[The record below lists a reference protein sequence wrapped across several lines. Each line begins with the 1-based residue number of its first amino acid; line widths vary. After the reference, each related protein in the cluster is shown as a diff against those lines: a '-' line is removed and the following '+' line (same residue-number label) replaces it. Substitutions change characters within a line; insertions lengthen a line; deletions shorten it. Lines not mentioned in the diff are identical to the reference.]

1 MEFKKETLCV
11 HTRLED
17 NIQNG
22 YGAITT
28 PIYQTSTFAHPG
40 IGQSSGYDYV
50 RESNPTRH
58 TLECMI
64 TNLEKCYD
72 TIATNSGMSALF
84 IALELIEEEA
94 HFICSKDL
102 YGGSF
107 RMFETMAKKKN
118 MTFSY
123 VNTADIEQV
132 RQEIKK
138 ESKVLYI
145 ETPSNPTMQ
154 VTDLEAIRKLA
165 DEYNLIVMVDN
176 TFLSPY
182 YQNPFD
188 FGADIVIHSGTKYIS
203 GHNDVLAGFLC
214 VSNKELA
221 EKMRFT
227 YKTLGACLSPLDSY
241 LLIRGLKTLAIRME
255 RASEN
260 AMKIAKYLKNHKKIE
275 AVYYVGLEEHPSY
288 EISKKQTRGFGSM
301 LAFKTYESDVAK
313 KILERIKLIQY
324 AESLGG
330 VESLITFP
338 MIQTHADVPE
348 EVRRELGI
356 DDRFLR
362 FSVGI
367 ENVEDLISDLEQAL
381 S

>member
-22 YGAITT
+22 YGAIAT

-72 TIATNSGMSALF
+72 TIATSSGMSALF

-214 VSNKELA
+214 VNNKELA

>member
-11 HTRLED
+11 HTKLED
-17 NIQNG
+17 NIKNG
-22 YGAITT
+22 YGAIAT
-28 PIYQTSTFAHPG
+28 PIYQTATFAHPG
-40 IGQSSGYDYV
+40 VGQSTGYDYV

-72 TIATNSGMSALF
+72 SVATSSGMSALF
-84 IALELIEEEA
+84 IALELVEEGT

-102 YGGSF
+102 YGGSV

-123 VNTADIEQV
+123 VNTADIEKV
-132 RQEIKK
+132 RKEIRK
-138 ESKVLYI
+138 ETKVLYI

-154 VTDLEAIRKLA
+154 VSDLAKIRALA
-165 DEYNLIVMVDN
+165 DEYKLLVMVDN

-203 GHNDVLAGFLC
+203 GHNDILAGFLC
-214 VSNKELA
+214 VNTKELS

-227 YKTLGACLSPLDSY
+227 YKTLGACLSPMDSY
-241 LLIRGLKTLAIRME
+241 NVIRGLKTLALRME

-260 AMKIAKYLKNHKKIE
+260 AMKIAEYLKRHKKVE
-275 AVYYVGLEEHPSY
+275 SVYYVGLEEHPSY

-301 LAFKTYESDVAK
+301 ISFKTYKEEDARLV
-313 KILERIKLIQY
+313 LQRIKLIQY

-330 VESLITFP
+330 VESLMTFP

-348 EVRRELGI
+348 EIRKELGI
-356 DDRFLR
+356 DGRFLR

-367 ENVEDLISDLEQAL
+367 ENVDDIIADLEQAL
-381 S
+381 G

>member
-22 YGAITT
+22 YGAIAT

-72 TIATNSGMSALF
+72 TIATSSGMSALF